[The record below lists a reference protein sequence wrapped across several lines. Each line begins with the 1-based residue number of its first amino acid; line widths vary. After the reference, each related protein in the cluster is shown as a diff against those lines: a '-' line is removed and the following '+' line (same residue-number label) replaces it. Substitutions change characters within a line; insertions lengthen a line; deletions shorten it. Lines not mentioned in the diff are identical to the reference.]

1 MIFDSVV
8 GGQGIDF
15 GSLQNAQ
22 LEEQNVRVPSAI
34 LVLS

>member
-8 GGQGIDF
+8 GGQGIGF
-15 GSLQNAQ
+15 GGLQNAP

-34 LVLS
+34 LALS